1 MKISTKGR
9 YGLRTLMDIAVHQ
22 TNGPVNL
29 NDIAERQGIS
39 AKYLWQIVNLLKTAG
54 FVRGTRGPKG
64 GYVLLRDPA
73 DITLLDV
80 IQILEGPV
88 SLVECVDDPDFCMRT
103 ANCVAHSVWEE
114 VSTAIRS
121 ALRKITLSEIL
132 RRHAA
137 AGSSSHY
144 VI

>member
-22 TNGPVNL
+22 ANGPVNL

-64 GYVLLRDPA
+64 GYVLVRPPSE
-73 DITLLDV
+73 ITLLDV

-88 SLVECVDDPDFCMRT
+88 TLVECVDDPDLCSRVGD
-103 ANCVAHSVWEE
+103 CVAHSVWTE
-114 VSTAIRS
+114 VSLAIRD
-121 ALRKITLSEIL
+121 ALRTVTLSEIL
-132 RRHAA
+132 RRHAT
-137 AGSSSHY
+137 AGNAGHF

>member
-9 YGLRTLMDIAVHQ
+9 YGLRTLMDIAIHQ
-22 TNGPVNL
+22 AQGPVNL

-64 GYVLLRDPA
+64 GYVLIRDPA
-73 DITLLDV
+73 QITLLDV

-88 SLVECVDDPDFCMRT
+88 SLVECVDDPQYCDRVDK
-103 ANCVAHSVWEE
+103 CVAHSVWEE
-114 VSTAIRS
+114 VSHAVRDG
-121 ALRKITLSEIL
+121 LKKITLAEIL
-132 RRHAA
+132 RRHAGPDA
-137 AGSSSHY
+137 SSHY